1 MIKLPVNNPALQTI
15 DLPFNW
21 QGNPLDS
28 KGCYVNLHHPFTTS
42 FKDVLKWQ
50 RGPKP
55 QKQEKKNDT
64 WKMPV
69 HHNRDVLHSREDAV
83 YWLGHACF
91 MLRVNGITFLT
102 DPVFGAM
109 PFIKRHTELPVNPA
123 LLKGI
128 DYILL
133 SHDHRDHCDQKSLQL
148 LAANNPKAIV
158 LTALQM
164 EKLIRPWMGN
174 MMIQQAGWYQQYD
187 TAGFS
192 IKFLPARHWC
202 RRGLNDINRRLWG
215 SFLIEVNGRTIYF
228 GADSGYDTHFKQ
240 TGELFP
246 GIDVC
251 MIGAG
256 AYKPEWFMSPSHTS
270 PQEAVRAF
278 HDLGAKTLVPMHYG
292 TFDLSDEPMGEP
304 VRMLQAMEAEG
315 QINGQLRLLEI
326 GETMLL

>member
-1 MIKLPVNNPALQTI
+1 MKISNSNPALRTI
-15 DLPFNW
+15 QLPFEWN
-21 QGNPLDS
+21 GNPVDA
-28 KGCYVNLHHPFTTS
+28 KGCFVNINHPFTTS

-69 HHNRDVLHSREDAV
+69 RINSDILHSNEDAI
-83 YWLGHACF
+83 YWLGHACY
-91 MLRVNGITFLT
+91 LIRINGITLLT

-109 PFIKRHTELPVNPA
+109 PFIKRHTVLPINPA
-123 LLKGI
+123 ELCNI

-133 SHDHRDHCDQKSLQL
+133 SHDHRDHCDQKSMQL
-148 LAANNPKAIV
+148 LAANNPQATI

-164 EKLIRPWMGN
+164 DTVIRPWIRN
-174 MMIQQAGWYQQYD
+174 MTAQQAGWYQQYQ
-187 TAGFS
+187 TNGFS
-192 IKFLPARHWC
+192 ITFLPARHWC

-215 SFLIEVNGRTIYF
+215 SFLIEIDGRTIYF

-240 TGELFP
+240 IGALFP
-246 GIDVC
+246 NIDVC

-270 PQEAVRAF
+270 PQEAVQAF
-278 HDLGAKTLVPMHYG
+278 HDLGAKTLLPMHYG

-304 VRMLQAMEAEG
+304 VRLLQKMKNEG

-326 GETMLL
+326 GETMRL

>member
-1 MIKLPVNNPALQTI
+1 MKLPNSNPALPTI
-15 DLPFNW
+15 QLPFVW
-21 QGNPLDS
+21 QGNPTDE
-28 KGCYVNLHHPFTTS
+28 KGCFVNLNHPFATS
-42 FKDVLKWQ
+42 FKDVWKWQ

-55 QKQEKKNDT
+55 QKLEKKNDT
-64 WKMPV
+64 WKLPV
-69 HHNRDVLHSREDAV
+69 YHNNDILHGNEDAI

-91 MLRVNGITFLT
+91 LIRISGITLLT

-109 PFIKRHTELPVNPA
+109 PFIKRHTALPVNPA
-123 LLKGI
+123 HLRNI

-148 LAANNPKAIV
+148 LAANNPQATM

-164 EKLIRPWMGN
+164 EPLVRPWVGN
-174 MMIQQAGWYQQYD
+174 MTVQQAGWYQQYL
-187 TAGFS
+187 TPGFS
-192 IKFLPARHWC
+192 VTFLPARHWC

-215 SFLIEVNGRTIYF
+215 SFLIELDGRSIYF

-240 TGELFP
+240 TGELFT

-251 MIGAG
+251 MIGTG

-270 PQEAVRAF
+270 PQEAVQAF
-278 HDLGAKTLVPMHYG
+278 HDLGAKTFIPMHYG

-304 VRMLQAMEAEG
+304 VRLLHTMEQQG
-315 QINGQLRLLEI
+315 LIDGQLHLLEI
-326 GETMLL
+326 GETLRL